1 MPKNYLPDLRYIPG
15 PSQIYDTKT
24 PVAKGYS
31 MGSFFPG
38 KRVSGFTQ
46 EELKSIH
53 RHLMPQGEICRSI
66 YQDQHLFGNHQLR
79 ITGAVYK
86 PEATENNDANSVLG
100 LKERGRVVS
109 YKVRNK
115 GTNSNSFW
123 DIEATFAFAVHLV
136 KFYNFEKLTLDWD
149 TIENNPDTTSSLAV
163 TVQMPQISED
173 YVAGRFTRTVVTTF
187 NDELQ
192 GTGELIDFSSG
203 EIQTVTADKLDTD
216 GKIASSYIALGGSHA
231 QRAQQAAGSPWTYFN
246 VAPSSAFNTEYTTT
260 IKNIKPGS
268 TVALFIGA
276 DDEASSFSA
285 QEIATEVSKILAL
298 AKVSGITPT
307 IMLFPTGTTGDV
319 VRKGDIRRAIKNA
332 PRSGSQIIDLDD
344 SEFVLAIDGR
354 FLENASYA
362 SALGKLI

>member
-15 PSQIYDTKT
+15 RSQIFDAKT

-31 MGSFFPG
+31 LGAFLYGHSV
-38 KRVSGFTQ
+38 KDFTQ
-46 EELKSIH
+46 EELRSIH

-66 YQDQHLFGNHQLR
+66 YQDLHQFGNHQLR
-79 ITGAVYK
+79 IVGAVYK
-86 PEATENNDANSVLG
+86 PSATENNDANSTLG

-109 YKVRNK
+109 YKIRNK
-115 GTNSNSFW
+115 STNSSSLW

-149 TIENNPDTTSSLAV
+149 TIENNPDASSSLAV
-163 TVQMPQISED
+163 TVQMPEISED
-173 YVAGRFTRTVVTTF
+173 YVPGRFTRTVVTTF

-203 EIQTVTADKLDTD
+203 EIQTVTADKLGTD
-216 GKIASSYIALGGSHA
+216 GKIASSYIVLGGSHA
-231 QRAQQAAGSPWTYFN
+231 RRAQQAAGSPWTYFN
-246 VAPSSAFNTEYTTT
+246 VAPSSAFNTEYTTI
-260 IKNIKPGS
+260 IKNVKPGS

-298 AKVSGITPT
+298 AKAGGVIPT

-319 VRKGDIRRAIKNA
+319 IRKGDIRRAIKNA
-332 PRSGSQIIDLDD
+332 PRSGAQIIDLDD
-344 SEFVLAIDGR
+344 SEFVLAPDGR
-354 FLENASYA
+354 FLENASYV
-362 SALGKLI
+362 SALGKLL